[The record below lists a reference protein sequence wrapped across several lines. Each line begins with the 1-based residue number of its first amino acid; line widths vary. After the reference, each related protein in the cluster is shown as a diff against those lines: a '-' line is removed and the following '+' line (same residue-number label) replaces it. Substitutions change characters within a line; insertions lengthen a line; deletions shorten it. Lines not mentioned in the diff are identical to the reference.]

1 MVDRLQARGS
11 HERAACRDSS
21 YRRIPEQTPAMSS
34 PASPPP
40 NEPLLRMDVAT
51 AAGTARV
58 RLAGDLDLS
67 TEPAVRA
74 RVAALRGD
82 GSTRIVLDLAELDFI
97 DSTGLQLILELY
109 GDAAQDSFT
118 LALVPGGD
126 AVQRVFAVTGT
137 AEVLPFIEG

>member
-1 MVDRLQARGS
+1 
-11 HERAACRDSS
+11 
-21 YRRIPEQTPAMSS
+21 
-34 PASPPP
+34 
-40 NEPLLRMDVAT
+40 MDVAV
-51 AAGTARV
+51 ADGRARV

-67 TEPAVRA
+67 TVPAVRA

-97 DSTGLQLILELY
+97 DSTGLRLILELH
-109 GDAAQDSFT
+109 GEAAQDSFT

-137 AEVLPFIEG
+137 AGVLPFIEG